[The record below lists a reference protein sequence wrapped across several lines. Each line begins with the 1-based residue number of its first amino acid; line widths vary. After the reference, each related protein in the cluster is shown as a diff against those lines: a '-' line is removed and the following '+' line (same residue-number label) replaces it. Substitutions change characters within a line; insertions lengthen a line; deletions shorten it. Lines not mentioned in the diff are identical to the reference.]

1 MKKTLSFAPLCLV
14 MTLFLASCGSLT
26 VQKRQHNKGYHVAF
40 NKNPRNMAKHEDTD
54 FTAEKPVRAA
64 ETVQEPMA
72 ELPVKG
78 LEEIQELTA
87 VPGGRELVA
96 QKTNEST
103 KATKS
108 QVAEK
113 AKTETRTKRT
123 PLKSLLNS
131 PFDQMRE
138 TASKVKEMKQGASED
153 QYKQTTPARDGLS
166 LFWIV
171 ILILLILWAL
181 GVIGSW
187 GSFVYILLVVALILL
202 ILWLLQVV

>member
-14 MTLFLASCGSLT
+14 MTLFLASCGSSLT
-26 VQKRQHNKGYHVAF
+26 VQKRQHNRGYHVAF
-40 NKNPRNMAKHEDTD
+40 NKNPRGAAKHQETELA
-54 FTAEKPVRAA
+54 TEKSIRP
-64 ETVQEPMA
+64 EIVQEPAA
-72 ELPVKG
+72 ELPAKG
-78 LEEIQELTA
+78 LKEIQELTA
-87 VPGGRELVA
+87 IPAERELVA
-96 QKTNEST
+96 QEAKVT
-103 KATKS
+103 KGSKAATQPVEKS
-108 QVAEK
+108 KV
-113 AKTETRTKRT
+113 RTKRT
-123 PLKSLLNS
+123 PLKSMLET

-138 TASKVKEMKQGASED
+138 TAAKVRELKESVAKDQSANASA
-153 QYKQTTPARDGLS
+153 ARDGLS

>member
-14 MTLFLASCGSLT
+14 MTLFLASCGSSLT
-26 VQKRQHNKGYHVAF
+26 VQKRQHNRGYHVAF
-40 NKNPRNMAKHEDTD
+40 NKNPRGAAKHQETELA
-54 FTAEKPVRAA
+54 TEKSIRP
-64 ETVQEPMA
+64 EIVQEPTA
-72 ELPVKG
+72 ELPAKG
-78 LEEIQELTA
+78 LKEIQELTA
-87 VPGGRELVA
+87 IPAERELVA
-96 QKTNEST
+96 QES
-103 KATKS
+103 KATKTQKS
-108 QVAEK
+108 TTQPVEK
-113 AKTETRTKRT
+113 PKAHTKRT
-123 PLKSLLNS
+123 PLKSMLET

-138 TASKVKEMKQGASED
+138 TAAKVRELKESVSKDQSANASA
-153 QYKQTTPARDGLS
+153 ARDGLS